1 MTTAK
6 PYSVVPLDDLTE
18 HPDNPRQG
26 DVGAIIQSVEANG
39 FYGAIVAQRSTG
51 RVLAGNHRLKAL
63 RQLGVAEVPVV
74 WADVDDSTARRIL
87 LADNRANDLAAYNDS
102 ALADLLRTVLAED
115 GTLDGTLFDGDDL
128 DALLADLAPL
138 PSGEASDDVPPL
150 PVEAKTRVGDVF
162 ELGPHRLVCGDV
174 LAPGVLDALLGD
186 DDVDMIATDPPYSSG
201 GAFRG
206 DRQKSTRAK
215 YVQTN
220 AKHDTPDFTGDTRDQ
235 RAYLAWS
242 TLWIS
247 ACMERLRPGRIALVF
262 ADWRQLPVTTDA
274 LQAAGAMWR
283 GVFTWTKPGAR
294 PNLGFSNS
302 CEYAAWGT
310 KGPIDLGTDVYL
322 AGSVEEG
329 SVKGDDKAHQTQ
341 KPVGVIAHIVSAC
354 EQGGIVL
361 DPFGGSGTTLI
372 ACDSSGRRA
381 RLVELSPAYCDVIR
395 KRYADH
401 ANRPDIAP

>member
-1 MTTAK
+1 MNPIETVAIDT
-6 PYSVVPLDDLTE
+6 LTP
-18 HPDNPRQG
+18 HPQNPRRG
-26 DVGAIIQSVEANG
+26 NIDAIAESIRTNG
-39 FYGAIVAQRSTG
+39 WWGVIVAQTST
-51 RVLAGNHRLKAL
+51 RHVLAGNHRLQAARLAGLDTVPVHWLDVPDDVAL
-63 RQLGVAEVPVV
+63 RV
-74 WADVDDSTARRIL
+74 L
-87 LADNRANDLAAYNDS
+87 LADNRSGDQAGYDDDSLAELLAAIRDE
-102 ALADLLRTVLAED
+102 T
-115 GTLDGTLFDGDDL
+115 GTLDGTLFTSDDL
-128 DALLADLAPL
+128 DQLLADLAPL
-138 PSGEASDDVPPL
+138 AAVEASDDAPAVPA
-150 PVEAKTRVGDVF
+150 EAKTRPGDVF
-162 ELGPHRLVCGDV
+162 DLGPHRLVCGDV

-186 DDVDMIATDPPYSSG
+186 DEVDMIATDPPYSSG

-341 KPVGVIAHIVSAC
+341 KPVGVIAHIISAC

-395 KRYADH
+395 QRYADH
-401 ANRPDIAP
+401 ANRPDLAP